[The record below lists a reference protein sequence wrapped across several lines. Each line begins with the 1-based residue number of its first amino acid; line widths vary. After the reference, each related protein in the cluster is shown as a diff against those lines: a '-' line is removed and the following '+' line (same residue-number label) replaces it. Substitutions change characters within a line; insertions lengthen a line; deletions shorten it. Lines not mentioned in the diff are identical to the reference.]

1 MLYNLWNLPRD
12 CLIAILMEITIT
24 KIIKL
29 FIKFSDNIIYDDL
42 SIIRDVYTPIFNIVF
57 AASNSNAKISPVIK
71 FLWIIF
77 KFEIDF
83 VFADD
88 SIDLKLYIDRKY
100 IVWIIDTTINDTAII
115 SINEVIVKIISSILM
130 EDKKRQN

>member
-1 MLYNLWNLPRD
+1 MLFLLLNLPRD

-29 FIKFSDNIIYDDL
+29 FIKLSDRVPDDL
-42 SIIRDVYTPIFNIVF
+42 SITRDVNTPILNIVF

-77 KFEIDF
+77 ESEIDV

-88 SIDLKLYIDRKY
+88 SIDLKLYIER
-100 IVWIIDTTINDTAII
+100 
-115 SINEVIVKIISSILM
+115 
-130 EDKKRQN
+130 

>member
-1 MLYNLWNLPRD
+1 MLFLLLNLPRD
-12 CLIAILMEITIT
+12 CLITILMEITVT

-29 FIKFSDNIIYDDL
+29 FIKLSDRVPDDL
-42 SIIRDVYTPIFNIVF
+42 SIPRDVNTPIFNIVL

-77 KFEIDF
+77 EFEIDF

-88 SIDLKLYIDRKY
+88 SIDLKLYIERKY
-100 IVWIIDTTINDTAII
+100 IVWITDTAITDTAII
-115 SINEVIVKIISSILM
+115 SITKVIEKIISSILM
-130 EDKKRQN
+130 

>member
-1 MLYNLWNLPRD
+1 MLSLLLNLPRD

-29 FIKFSDNIIYDDL
+29 VIKMSDIVVDDDL
-42 SIIRDVYTPIFNIVF
+42 SITRDVNTPIFNIVF

-77 KFEIDF
+77 EIDV

-88 SIDLKLYIDRKY
+88 SIDLKLYIER
-100 IVWIIDTTINDTAII
+100 
-115 SINEVIVKIISSILM
+115 
-130 EDKKRQN
+130 

>member
-1 MLYNLWNLPRD
+1 MLFLLLNLPRD

-29 FIKFSDNIIYDDL
+29 FIKLSDRVDDDDL
-42 SIIRDVYTPIFNIVF
+42 SITRDVNTPVFIIVF

-77 KFEIDF
+77 EFEIDV
-83 VFADD
+83 VFADE
-88 SIDLKLYIDRKY
+88 SIDLKLYIER
-100 IVWIIDTTINDTAII
+100 
-115 SINEVIVKIISSILM
+115 
-130 EDKKRQN
+130 

>member
-1 MLYNLWNLPRD
+1 MLSLLLNLPRD

-29 FIKFSDNIIYDDL
+29 FIKLSDRVDDDL
-42 SIIRDVYTPIFNIVF
+42 SITRDVNTPIFNIVF

-71 FLWIIF
+71 FRWIIF
-77 KFEIDF
+77 EFEIDV

-88 SIDLKLYIDRKY
+88 SIDLKLYIER
-100 IVWIIDTTINDTAII
+100 
-115 SINEVIVKIISSILM
+115 
-130 EDKKRQN
+130 

>member
-1 MLYNLWNLPRD
+1 MLFLLLNLPRD

-29 FIKFSDNIIYDDL
+29 FIKLSDRVDDDL
-42 SIIRDVYTPIFNIVF
+42 SITRDVNIPIFNIVF

-71 FLWIIF
+71 FRWIIF
-77 KFEIDF
+77 EFKVDV

-88 SIDLKLYIDRKY
+88 SIDLKLYIER
-100 IVWIIDTTINDTAII
+100 
-115 SINEVIVKIISSILM
+115 
-130 EDKKRQN
+130 